1 MTPFLTLLLLPFLCL
16 AGEGPHAP
24 EAGRAGSTAI
34 SINHEGII
42 GWASGWRDYMPCEAV
57 EDPWKNP
64 NKALGIASGITSD
77 VVSLGMGGS
86 LTLSFD
92 FPIEN
97 RNGYDFAAFGNS
109 FSDTFLELAFVE
121 VSTDGQTFVR
131 FPNESLT
138 KNPVHSF
145 GHVNPTHIDGF
156 AGKYRA
162 GFGTPFDLD
171 QLKGKEAVISG
182 EVNLSRIFYVRLV
195 DVVGDGSQ
203 KDSHGNPV
211 YAPHPTRY
219 SAGFD
224 LDGVAVLSGVVL
236 ESSGEEEKGPPVT
249 GGIGNDSGCFI
260 GQLIIRDF

>member
-1 MTPFLTLLLLPFLCL
+1 MFMLLLLLPLLCL

-34 SINHEGII
+34 PMDHEGII
-42 GWASGWRDYMPCEAV
+42 GWASGWQEYLPGEAV
-57 EDPWKNP
+57 EDPWMKP
-64 NKALGIASGITSD
+64 DKALGRASGITSD
-77 VVSLGMGGS
+77 VVSLGWGGS
-86 LTLSFD
+86 LTLTFD
-92 FPIEN
+92 YPIEN
-97 RNGYDFAAFGNS
+97 KKGYNLAVFSNS

-138 KNPVHSF
+138 QNPVHAF

-171 QLKGKEAVISG
+171 QLKEEDAVIGG
-182 EVNLSRIFYVRLV
+182 EVDLSRIVYVRLV
-195 DVVGDGSQ
+195 DVKGDGSL
-203 KDSHGNPV
+203 KDSFGNPV
-211 YAPHPTRY
+211 YAPYPTKI

-236 ESSGEEEKGPPVT
+236 ESSEEEKKAPLVT
-249 GGIGNDSGCFI
+249 GGIGNDAGCFM
-260 GQLIIRDF
+260 GQLTIPDE